1 MKGTREAVNKLRTT
15 YKACPL
21 RPSQGILN
29 KVCFIDF
36 ALQIS
41 NKFYPEIDNWNY
53 PFQAQPYSPVY
64 QLLVISIIWLPNQ
77 KHYTPSLQLA
87 SVILAPFT
95 MLPDFV

>member
-36 ALQIS
+36 ALQI
-41 NKFYPEIDNWNY
+41 K
-53 PFQAQPYSPVY
+53 
-64 QLLVISIIWLPNQ
+64 
-77 KHYTPSLQLA
+77 
-87 SVILAPFT
+87 
-95 MLPDFV
+95 